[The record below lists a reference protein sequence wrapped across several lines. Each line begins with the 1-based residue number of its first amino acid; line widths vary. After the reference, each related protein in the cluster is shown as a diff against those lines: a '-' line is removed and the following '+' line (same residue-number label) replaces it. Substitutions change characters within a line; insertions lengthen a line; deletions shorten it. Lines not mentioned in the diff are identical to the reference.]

1 MAIATARTADSGP
14 LFTRIGKMSASFTLE
29 SGPRPRL
36 ILHGDWTLSNYA
48 QLSDSVTTQGESVSA
63 IDATALTGLDTAGA
77 TALLTLLGA
86 DQLEG
91 LIPEAAGL
99 SAERRTLLMAVAAA
113 VAQRQG
119 QPKEQAPRWG
129 DGLAALGKNA
139 LSGWR
144 QVLQFLGFL
153 GLALVTLFTLL
164 PRPGRWRFTALTAQ
178 IHQTGLN
185 AVPIVILLNFL
196 VGAVVAFLGATV
208 LTNFGATIYTVDLV
222 AYAFMRELGGLLA
235 AILLA
240 GRTASAFT
248 AQIGSMKINEELD
261 AMQVQNLD
269 VMELLVLPRMLALLL
284 VLPLLAFLSVIA
296 GMLGG
301 AVVAATTLDV
311 SLVRYVAIIQEI
323 PIRHLLLG
331 LSKAPFF
338 AIVIALIG
346 CLEGFKV
353 KGSAQSVGEHTTRS
367 VVQSI
372 FAVILL
378 DAVAALYFMEMN
390 W

>member
-1 MAIATARTADSGP
+1 MGASFTVDSGP
-14 LFTRIGKMSASFTLE
+14 T
-29 SGPRPRL
+29 PRL
-36 ILHGDWTLSNYA
+36 VLQGDWTLSHYA
-48 QLSDSVTTQGESVSA
+48 QLSHRVKETEASVSA
-63 IDATALTGLDTAGA
+63 IDATGLTGLDTAGA

-86 DQLEG
+86 EQLEN
-91 LIPEAAGL
+91 LVSTAIGL
-99 SAERRTLLMAVAAA
+99 SEERKTLLVAVANA
-113 VAQRQG
+113 VVEQQG
-119 QPKEQAPRWG
+119 QPAEQAPRLG
-129 DGLAALGKNA
+129 DRLAALGENA
-139 LSGWR
+139 LDGWR

-153 GLALVTLFTLL
+153 GLALVALIKAL
-164 PRPGRWRFTALTAQ
+164 PLPGRWRITALIAQ

-185 AVPIVILLNFL
+185 AVPIVVLLNFL

-261 AMQVQNLD
+261 ALQVQNLD
-269 VMELLVLPRMLALLL
+269 VMELLVLPRVLALLL
-284 VLPLLAFLSVIA
+284 VLPLLAFLSVMA
-296 GMLGG
+296 GMFGG
-301 AVVAATTLDV
+301 AVVAAVTLDV
-311 SLVRYVAIIQEI
+311 SFARYVGIVQEI

-353 KGSAQSVGEHTTRS
+353 GGSAQSLGEHTTRS

-378 DAVAALYFMEMN
+378 DAVAALYFMEMD